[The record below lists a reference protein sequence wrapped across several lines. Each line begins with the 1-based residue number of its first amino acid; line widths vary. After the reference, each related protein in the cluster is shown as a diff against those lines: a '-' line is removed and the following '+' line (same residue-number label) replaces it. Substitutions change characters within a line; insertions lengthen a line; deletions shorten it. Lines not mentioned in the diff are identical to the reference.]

1 MDLNRGELYLK
12 TLEII
17 NVLLHGDFWKI
28 INGNYVAKLYIDK
41 YEMVV
46 YGEPIKIFHLPITDR
61 KIFMNEFSKIIN
73 NLGFSISYSKRE
85 DLYTLMI
92 SKSMQKECA
101 IKFESLT
108 RNICN
113 DNYDEKINEFI
124 DAIINNYLWV
134 DLNNGISY
142 LEYEVKTIDN
152 KVIFIIDKDIFDF
165 DLDVQEYKKFE
176 KELKIKLQSYKIITY
191 GNEKLRRYFSS
202 DDLYRTKKLYNSDK
216 IKLEKKK

>member
-1 MDLNRGELYLK
+1 MDLNRGKLYLK

-17 NVLLHGDFWKI
+17 NVLLHGDYWRI

-108 RNICN
+108 RNISN
-113 DNYDEKINEFI
+113 NNFYERINEFI

-134 DLNNGISY
+134 ELNNGISY

-152 KVIFIIDKDIFDF
+152 KVIFIINKDIFDF
-165 DLDVQEYKKFE
+165 DLNIQDYKKFE
-176 KELKIKLQSYKIITY
+176 KELKIKSQS
-191 GNEKLRRYFSS
+191 
-202 DDLYRTKKLYNSDK
+202 
-216 IKLEKKK
+216 